1 MKESAWEKSEELNL
15 RSASI
20 LTQEAKR
27 ERERGG
33 GWGGAKSL
41 FYYSLPECL

>member
-27 ERERGG
+27 RGNRIKREQRY
-33 GWGGAKSL
+33 KNDKMKVSV
-41 FYYSLPECL
+41 S